1 MEAILQL
8 VMEGLGGCSSVLEIC
23 RDHLQ
28 ERVLRGELAQSQA
41 DELLDAIGASLTE
54 RRRILLEGARREC
67 LRLIETIPIVTGE
80 AFSKL
85 EDRVRTLEEG
95 GRRNPA

>member
-28 ERVLRGELAQSQA
+28 ERVRRGVLTQGQM
-41 DELLDAIGASLTE
+41 DELLDIIEDSLSE
-54 RRRILLEGARREC
+54 RRRILLEGAKREC
-67 LRLIETIPIVTGE
+67 LRLMEAIPIVTGE
-80 AFSKL
+80 AFSRL
-85 EDRVRTLEEG
+85 EDRVRALEEG
-95 GRRNPA
+95 ARRNPA